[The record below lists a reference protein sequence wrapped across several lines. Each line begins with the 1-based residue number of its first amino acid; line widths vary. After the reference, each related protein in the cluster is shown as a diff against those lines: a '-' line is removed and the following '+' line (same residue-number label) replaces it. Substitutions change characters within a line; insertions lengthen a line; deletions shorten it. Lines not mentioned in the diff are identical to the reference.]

1 MVNDQ
6 LRDTRVYLPSHL
18 RRTESEIHSTAEQ
31 LTTQWSRHSKAK
43 SVLAYTEA
51 HMGNAIVRPY
61 THQGRDGFLVTTAG
75 PPLTKEQIDDLKEAS
90 VEYELRQAERMC
102 ENQNS
107 NWFVNQPVAVGS
119 RPRRHA

>member
-1 MVNDQ
+1 MTQQYSAVNSYFVPGFGISRAIIQ
-6 LRDTRVYLPSHL
+6 
-18 RRTESEIHSTAEQ
+18 SEI
-31 LTTQWSRHSKAK
+31 R
-43 SVLAYTEA
+43 YFC
-51 HMGNAIVRPY
+51 GPDAIVRPY